1 MDNSSVMVQ
10 PFQFVPDRDS
20 LQEPFFKKDD
30 EMNEMEQKRSSHRV
44 SQAVEEWCKCGKC
57 GPMLTVLEW

>member
-10 PFQFVPDRDS
+10 LFQFVPDRDS
-20 LQEPFFKKDD
+20 LQGPFFKKDD

-44 SQAVEEWCKCGKC
+44 SQAVEE
-57 GPMLTVLEW
+57 